1 MRRMYKNYRKN
12 IGNMNAFFAVS
23 QPILNCF
30 IARLIARPIENSFLS
45 TKIIHRLLVKH
56 LLAPVFSAD
65 RLPALGG
72 PARSPAL
79 VPFTEAIVRADSFR
93 SQSIFKKLLIASLYG
108 SSQRIKKRRKQYFN

>member
-1 MRRMYKNYRKN
+1 MRRMCKNYRKN

-45 TKIIHRLLVKH
+45 AKIIHRLLVKH

-65 RLPALGG
+65 RLPVLGG
-72 PARSPAL
+72 PARRL
-79 VPFTEAIVRADSFR
+79 FR
-93 SQSIFKKLLIASLYG
+93 L
-108 SSQRIKKRRKQYFN
+108 RKQLCRLTHSAAKAASRSCTLHCCMEAARE

>member
-1 MRRMYKNYRKN
+1 
-12 IGNMNAFFAVS
+12 MNAFFAVS

-30 IARLIARPIENSFLS
+30 IARLIARPIEKSFLS

-65 RLPALGG
+65 RLPVLGG
-72 PARSPAL
+72 PAL
-79 VPFTEAIVRADSFR
+79 VPFTEAIVRADSFC
-93 SQSIFKKLLIASLYG
+93 SQSSFKKLHIASLYG